1 MVFAIFYQ
9 IFSQES
15 VIILEKLKVTERTLE
30 KIMDASG
37 TSKTCI
43 EKNTGQSNS
52 VLVFWWGYTVWKFPK
67 YGYFSDPYFPVFSP
81 NTGKYGPEKTPYFG
95 HFSRSVNDC
104 IGYEYENEE
113 THQLACRFP
122 PRSITLE
129 QVLYLIEILTTLAP
143 LNISYRDLLCFCL
156 IIYPTRASSVWLCFL
171 QKLVE
176 KSNDLWQTD
185 ATLLNSITVTNFIF

>member
-1 MVFAIFYQ
+1 MSKYAYATRHSLILCNRFCMQVLEKLYNDSTNNLIGLTVALNILRNMVFAIFYQ

-15 VIILEKLKVTERTLE
+15 VIILEKSKVTERKLE

-37 TSKTCI
+37 TSKKCI

-52 VLVFWWGYTVWKFPK
+52 VLVFWCGYTVWKVPK
-67 YGYFSDPYFPVFSP
+67 YGYFSDPYFPVFCP

-122 PRSITLE
+122 PRSITLDK
-129 QVLYLIEILTTLAP
+129 YC
-143 LNISYRDLLCFCL
+143 IS
-156 IIYPTRASSVWLCFL
+156 
-171 QKLVE
+171 
-176 KSNDLWQTD
+176 
-185 ATLLNSITVTNFIF
+185 